1 MACLTVMD
9 GPLKGQ
15 QTVLNHS
22 VTRIGRRDENDWVLQ
37 DGSVSGIHCEIEKS
51 ATGIIIRDLGSTNGT
66 KVNSE
71 PIREKRLY
79 RNDII
84 LVGEIPLMIDGDD
97 IAQSE
102 LPEPYSIPR
111 TTIVIQ
117 QKRTLEP
124 PKEFSKKSNS
134 NKIWGALIAVLL
146 LVIIGLL
153 VKLFTGE

>member
-9 GPLKGQ
+9 GALKGLQ
-15 QTVLNHS
+15 ATLNHS

-66 KVNSE
+66 KVNGE
-71 PIREKRLY
+71 PIREKRLF

-84 LVGEIPLMIDGDD
+84 LVGEIPIMIDGEDVP
-97 IAQSE
+97 QSE
-102 LPEPYSIPR
+102 MPEPYSIPR

-134 NKIWGALIAVLL
+134 NRIWGALIAVLL
-146 LVIIGLL
+146 LVIVGLL
-153 VKLFTGE
+153 FKLFTGE